1 LAHRRTSDAHRGPTL
16 KAFNLILRLILG
28 GVFIAAGAL
37 KIWEPTAFAADIAN
51 YRLLPHEAVNLLAI
65 TLPWIEIAAG
75 LFLVCGIWRRA
86 SALVIT
92 ILMIVFLAA
101 IGQALAR
108 GLDIR
113 CGCFGTVEA
122 RKVGVLSLG
131 QDILMFV
138 VAAWLAWREKD

>member
-1 LAHRRTSDAHRGPTL
+1 L
-16 KAFNLILRLILG
+16 KVFNLILRLILG

-37 KIWEPTAFAADIAN
+37 KIWEPAAFATDIGN

-65 TLPWIEIAAG
+65 TLPWIEVAAG
-75 LFLVCGIWRRA
+75 LLLMCGIWRRA

-92 ILMIVFLAA
+92 VLMIVFLAA

-122 RKVGVLSLG
+122 RKVGVLALW
-131 QDILMFV
+131 QDIVLFV
-138 VAAWLAWREKD
+138 MAAWLAWREKD

>member
-1 LAHRRTSDAHRGPTL
+1 M
-16 KAFNLILRLILG
+16 KALNVILRLIVG

-37 KIWEPTAFAADIAN
+37 KIWDPAAFAADVGN

-65 TLPWIEIAAG
+65 TLPWIEVAVG
-75 LFLVCGIWRRA
+75 LLLVLGIWRRA
-86 SALVIT
+86 SAVVVT
-92 ILMIVFLAA
+92 VLMIVFLAA

-122 RKVGVLSLG
+122 RKVGVLALG
-131 QDILMFV
+131 QDIILFV
-138 VAAWLAWREKD
+138 MAAWLAWREKD

>member
-1 LAHRRTSDAHRGPTL
+1 L

-28 GVFIAAGAL
+28 GVFIAAGVL
-37 KIWEPTAFAADIAN
+37 KIWEPAAFAADIGN

-65 TLPWIEIAAG
+65 TLPWIEVAAG
-75 LFLVCGIWRRA
+75 LLLVCGIWRRT

-92 ILMIVFLAA
+92 VLMIVFLAA

-122 RKVGVLSLG
+122 RKVGVLAIG
-131 QDILMFV
+131 QDIVLFV
-138 VAAWLAWREKD
+138 IAAWFALREKD